1 MAAGDSVTAAVMAE
15 TVIIERRFCGPPD
28 SGNGGYVC
36 GRVAAYL
43 DGPATVRLRIPPP
56 LEEPLTVERK
66 DALVRLLRVDGTVV
80 AEGRPG
86 RPTLEPPPPPSFEEA
101 EAAAKGYRGFQ
112 EHTFPTCFVCGPARE
127 PGDGLRIF
135 AGSVAGRP
143 LVAAPWVPDA
153 SLDDGEGR
161 VSPEFVW
168 AALDCPS
175 GFAVLESPGKAVV
188 LGELTAELRTPIRV
202 GERCVAIGWAISGQ
216 GRKHRTGSAL
226 FGPEGDCRALAEAI
240 WFEVAVDALSA

>member
-1 MAAGDSVTAAVMAE
+1 MSE
-15 TVIIERRFCGPPD
+15 TVVIERRFCGPPD

-36 GRVAAYL
+36 GRVAAL
-43 DGPATVRLRIPPP
+43 MEGPATVRLHVPPP
-56 LEEPLTVERK
+56 LEEALTVEREGPR
-66 DALVRLLRVDGTVV
+66 VRLLRADGTVV

-86 RPTLEPPPPPSFEEA
+86 TPSVEPPEPPLFDEA
-101 EAAAKGYRGFQ
+101 EAAAKKYRGFE

-135 AGSVAGRP
+135 AGPIEGRK
-143 LVAAPWVPDA
+143 LVAAPWIPDP

-188 LGELTAELRTPIRV
+188 LGELTAELRGPVTI
-202 GERCVAIGWAISGQ
+202 GERCVAAGWAISSE
-216 GRKHRTGSAL
+216 GRKHCTGSAL

>member
-1 MAAGDSVTAAVMAE
+1 MSE
-15 TVIIERRFCGPPD
+15 TIVIDRRFCGPPD

-36 GRVAAYL
+36 GRVAAL
-43 DGPATVRLRIPPP
+43 MDGPATVRLLVPPP
-56 LEEPLTVERK
+56 LDETLTVEREG
-66 DALVRLLRVDGTVV
+66 ARVRLLRADGTVV

-86 RPTLEPPPPPSFEEA
+86 RPSVEPPEPPDFEEA
-101 EAAAKGYRGFQ
+101 AAASKNYRGFE

-135 AGSVAGRP
+135 AGPIQGRK
-143 LVAAPWVPDA
+143 LVAAPWIPDS

-175 GFAVLESPGKAVV
+175 GFAVLESPGKAVL
-188 LGELTAELRTPIRV
+188 LGELTVELGEPVRV
-202 GERCVAIGWAISGQ
+202 GERCVAVGWEVSSE

-226 FGPEGDCRALAEAI
+226 FGADGHCRALAEAI